1 MSNVPA
7 IESAVGAAGPH
18 GGGAEREF
26 TVEAR
31 SQWELVRRRFFSHKL
46 ALASMIVLLSLV
58 LLAFVGAALWK
69 YNYTET
75 SPRVDGR
82 GAPTLDMIPFL
93 DGDGL
98 AFGEH
103 PFGQDDI
110 GRDYFALTLRGT
122 QQSLIIATLAGLVGT
137 FIGTAIGAIAGFYRG
152 RIDNILMRFVDIGL
166 TIPLLL
172 LAAVIGRRAGDIPGL
187 SWLFGENSVLLF
199 GKDPDDVP
207 VIGDYFGPNSIIL
220 LGLVIAFVSWL
231 TIARVVRGEFLSL
244 REKEYVEAARAL
256 GTPNGRIIRKHIL
269 PNAVGTIIVNATL
282 LISAAILIETALSFL
297 GLGVR
302 GDDWSLGKLV
312 SSYQNAFT
320 TRPWLFWWPG
330 MFILVI
336 ALCINFI
343 GDGLR
348 DAFDPRQTRERR

>member
-1 MSNVPA
+1 
-7 IESAVGAAGPH
+7 
-18 GGGAEREF
+18 
-26 TVEAR
+26 
-31 SQWELVRRRFFSHKL
+31 L
-46 ALASMIVLLSLV
+46 ALGSMIVLLFV
-58 LLAFVGAALWK
+58 ILLAFVGAAMWK

-82 GAPTLDMIPFL
+82 GAPTLDAIPFI

-98 AFGEH
+98 AVGEH

-152 RIDNILMRFVDIGL
+152 RVDNILMRFVDIGL

-244 REKEYVEAARAL
+244 REKEYVEAARA
-256 GTPNGRIIRKHIL
+256 
-269 PNAVGTIIVNATL
+269 IIVNATL
-282 LISAAILIETALSFL
+282 LISAAILIETALSYL

-330 MFILVI
+330 LFILVI